1 MRPGA
6 DGGALAPAAELDEVL
21 RLLNAVL
28 PASIEI
34 THRCEPDLP
43 TIALD
48 AVEFHQLVMNLAIN
62 ARDALG
68 GEGRLEFD
76 LARMHVDS
84 ATCSACGHIIEG
96 EFVVLGVS
104 DDGPGIGTADPAEI
118 FLPFYTTKAV
128 DEGTG
133 LGLAM
138 VHGIMHRAGGH
149 ILLDSRPGL
158 GTRFQLLFP
167 VEGALPTVT
176 AIAAPG
182 TTQQAPRPARI
193 IVVDDEPALQLLWR
207 DLLEG
212 VGYVVDAYGDGAAAL
227 AAFDA
232 APDTVDAMVLDMTM
246 PVLSGDS
253 LARAVLE
260 RRPELPVFICTG
272 HSDKLDGLLAL
283 GIGIRGVFSK
293 PIDFDDVLA
302 QIAAALATSR

>member
-1 MRPGA
+1 
-6 DGGALAPAAELDEVL
+6 DEVL

-84 ATCSACGHIIEG
+84 ATCSACGHAFEG
-96 EFVVLGVS
+96 DFVVLGVS

-167 VEGALPTVT
+167 VEGALPTVA

-212 VGYVVDAYGDGAAAL
+212 AGYVVDAYGDGAAAL

-293 PIDFDDVLA
+293 PIDFDEVLA
-302 QIAAALATSR
+302 HIAAALATSR